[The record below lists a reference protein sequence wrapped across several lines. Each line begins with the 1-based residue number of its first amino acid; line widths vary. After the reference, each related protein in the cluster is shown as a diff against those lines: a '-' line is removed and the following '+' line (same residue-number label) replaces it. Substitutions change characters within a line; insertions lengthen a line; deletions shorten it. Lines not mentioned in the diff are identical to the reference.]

1 MLSPLDECSSIR
13 MLPSSTLKIPFNTSL
28 LSESF
33 VDFCFKQ
40 YVPSAFSVSVVSTL
54 GGNTPQYVPTFVV
67 KATIQCN
74 KFNSLSFFSYNI
86 K

>member
-1 MLSPLDECSSIR
+1 VR
-13 MLPSSTLKIPFNTSL
+13 
-28 LSESF
+28 
-33 VDFCFKQ
+33 
-40 YVPSAFSVSVVSTL
+40 VVSTF

-86 K
+86 KAKQYELYLWLGNIESVK